1 MNYRPTMSVYNM
13 RHAVKPVLCKLRVN
27 HPQQHRRSVLVI
39 DDGNV
44 FAGVTAVHGDANKN
58 RFITLL
64 SIILSREAIPPPT
77 TSRSV
82 LHVHFLFPLGGKFRF
97 LCESSLVLQHYNDR
111 GSSARDASFDKGG
124 SARFFWARHW
134 WTAFPTGNNKTIV
147 AMLTPRL
154 VHLGH

>member
-58 RFITLL
+58 RYTLSLHVAVHHFVKGGDTATDDITFSSSRPL
-64 SIILSREAIPPPT
+64 SISTWWEVPVPLREFT
-77 TSRSV
+77 
-82 LHVHFLFPLGGKFRF
+82 
-97 LCESSLVLQHYNDR
+97 
-111 GSSARDASFDKGG
+111 GSPA
-124 SARFFWARHW
+124 
-134 WTAFPTGNNKTIV
+134 
-147 AMLTPRL
+147 L
-154 VHLGH
+154 